1 MFIESLKI
9 LSKNGIIRNLEFKKG
24 LNLIID
30 NTPSNNEQLTGNNVG
45 KTTILKLVY
54 FCFGGDQKEIYTD
67 VENKNNDDIKVKKFL
82 IDNEVIIELN
92 LIDNFD
98 YNSKKIKIERNFL
111 SKNRAIKR
119 INGDNFTEKEFKI
132 KLKKLLFK
140 DSFEY
145 PTLKQLISHNI
156 RYKEEA
162 INNTLRR
169 INSHLRDN
177 EYEMLHLFLLGFP
190 VINGKEKNNLSL
202 ELQQEEKIKK
212 RFENGKSK
220 LTYMKAL
227 ELVEQDIVKLE
238 NQKSKFDI
246 NDDFNKDLE
255 ELNNVKYSINK
266 KIELINRLD
275 IKNNIILESSKDME
289 SNKSNID
296 YRELEMLYS
305 ESKLLSNI
313 NKKFE
318 DLVLFHNNMID
329 ERIKFIRKNLPK
341 IEKELKIEKESLEK
355 LLSEEVVLSE
365 KVSKLDSFEH
375 FEKLIKQL
383 NEKYILKG
391 NYETIISQIN
401 DSEEKTD
408 KIKKRLQEIGEL
420 IYSDEFENNLRNK
433 INKFN
438 EEFSK
443 VSNILY
449 GESYILNVEKK
460 INRNLQP
467 IYEFSIISGA
477 LSSGKKQGEILCFD
491 LSYILFADSENI
503 PCMHFLLNDKKEL
516 MHNNQLISV
525 AEYVRNKDIQLIVSI
540 LNDKLPT
547 TIKNNS
553 YIVVEL
559 SQDDKLFKIE
569 KNNK

>member
-401 DSEEKTD
+401 DSEEKID

>member
-54 FCFGGDQKEIYTD
+54 FCFGGAQKEIYTD
-67 VENKNNDDIKVKKFL
+67 VENKNNDDIEVKKFL

-132 KLKKLLFK
+132 KLKELLFK
-140 DSFEY
+140 DSSEY

-212 RFENGKSK
+212 RFENRKSK

-401 DSEEKTD
+401 DSEEKID

-525 AEYVRNKDIQLIVSI
+525 AEYVRDKDIQLIVSI
-540 LNDKLPT
+540 LNDKLPI

-553 YIVVEL
+553 YVVVEL

-569 KNNK
+569 KTNK